1 MVFQVC
7 PFKVHDQAD
16 QSCVIMSW
24 DLCGRQPP
32 EGWGGGLILL
42 SFLILTSLC
51 CLLRSVSSCPEACP
65 QLCPFPLE
73 CVLRGV
79 ASPLF
84 AGYYRY
90 YNKYVNVKKGSIAGL
105 SMVLAAYVFF
115 NYCRS
120 YKELSESLL
129 GCFASGG
136 VSPDRAGLVHLL
148 I

>member
-1 MVFQVC
+1 MPSPVR
-7 PFKVHDQAD
+7 
-16 QSCVIMSW
+16 M
-24 DLCGRQPP
+24 
-32 EGWGGGLILL
+32 
-42 SFLILTSLC
+42 
-51 CLLRSVSSCPEACP
+51 CP
-65 QLCPFPLE
+65 QRSGL
-73 CVLRGV
+73 
-79 ASPLF
+79 PLF
-84 AGYYRY
+84 TGYYRY
-90 YNKYVNVKKGSIAGL
+90 YNKYVNVKKGSIAGV

>member
-1 MVFQVC
+1 M
-7 PFKVHDQAD
+7 
-16 QSCVIMSW
+16 
-24 DLCGRQPP
+24 
-32 EGWGGGLILL
+32 
-42 SFLILTSLC
+42 
-51 CLLRSVSSCPEACP
+51 CP
-65 QLCPFPLE
+65 QRSGL
-73 CVLRGV
+73 
-79 ASPLF
+79 PLF
-84 AGYYRY
+84 TGYYRY
-90 YNKYVNVKKGSIAGL
+90 YNKYVNVKKGSIAGV

>member
-1 MVFQVC
+1 MV
-7 PFKVHDQAD
+7 A
-16 QSCVIMSW
+16 S
-24 DLCGRQPP
+24 PP
-32 EGWGGGLILL
+32 GGGPGAHC
-42 SFLILTSLC
+42 FPILTTVC
-51 CLLRSVSSCPEACP
+51 CLLRAVSSCAEACP
-65 QLCPFPLE
+65 QLCPLPLE

-105 SMVLAAYVFF
+105 SMVLAAYVFL

-129 GCFASGG
+129 DCFASGG
-136 VSPDRAGLVHLL
+136 VSPDRVGLVHRL